1 MEPTVGPTSLNLLL
15 PTSFSF
21 PGSLYKYITTSHSLS
36 LHFSFLFANPF
47 LSTMEHFNNDDLE
60 YVVDEYYDVPDFAVE
75 DTSSDIVPELTS
87 DVDSDFEDE
96 FPTVI

>member
-1 MEPTVGPTSLNLLL
+1 
-15 PTSFSF
+15 
-21 PGSLYKYITTSHSLS
+21 
-36 LHFSFLFANPF
+36 
-47 LSTMEHFNNDDLE
+47 MEHFNNDDLE